1 MAEDPVTIV
10 KGGTLAQNIIGSAP
24 EGMLIAPSWKRVLAF
39 MLDVML
45 ISIVLSFFTGGQL
58 MANLFNIE
66 MMTEGGRYSAA
77 FVMNWFVFA
86 AAFYLYSSTLAK
98 RWVGPW
104 LNEVFESPSFTTT
117 VRCSRATTGVHG
129 PWQKWSTSYP
139 CSVRCG
145 LDCATPSAPAP
156 RTPNIAP
163 LLTESITPL
172 RPWTGRCL
180 RRHACDCADVRPL
193 EQAIE
198 VEPLLSRDR

>member
-86 AAFYLYSSTLAK
+86 AAFYLYFKYTGQTMGRSLAQ
-98 RWVGPW
+98 RG
-104 LNEVFESPSFTTT
+104 F
-117 VRCSRATTGVHG
+117 RIAIVHDNG
-129 PWQKWSTSYP
+129 TM
-139 CSVRCG
+139 
-145 LDCATPSAPAP
+145 
-156 RTPNIAP
+156 
-163 LLTESITPL
+163 
-172 RPWTGRCL
+172 
-180 RRHACDCADVRPL
+180 L
-193 EQAIE
+193 E
-198 VEPLLSRDR
+198 LSLIHI